1 MFISFQDRPQS
12 LHIPLLQFPT
22 SPAARSTE
30 KERGAQAAWLQSWC
44 ALCHPSQQPN
54 SGQSLGAG
62 SEVVEGGELAQ
73 TMGAAT
79 QLVTQVMGASG
90 RKDFWEEVWES
101 VS

>member
-1 MFISFQDRPQS
+1 M
-12 LHIPLLQFPT
+12 
-22 SPAARSTE
+22 
-30 KERGAQAAWLQSWC
+30 
-44 ALCHPSQQPN
+44 
-54 SGQSLGAG
+54 
-62 SEVVEGGELAQ
+62 EGGELAQ

>member
-1 MFISFQDRPQS
+1 M
-12 LHIPLLQFPT
+12 
-22 SPAARSTE
+22 
-30 KERGAQAAWLQSWC
+30 
-44 ALCHPSQQPN
+44 
-54 SGQSLGAG
+54 
-62 SEVVEGGELAQ
+62 VEGGELAQ